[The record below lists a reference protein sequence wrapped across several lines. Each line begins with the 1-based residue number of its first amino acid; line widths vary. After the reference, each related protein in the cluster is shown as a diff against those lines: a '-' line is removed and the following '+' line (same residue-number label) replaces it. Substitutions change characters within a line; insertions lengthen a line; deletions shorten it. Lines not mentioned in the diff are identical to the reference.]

1 LGFLDYLAGD
11 KPAAMR
17 EFRTAKKMDPNFR
30 KQWDA
35 EIDYEKSFAPI
46 REDKEFLKQLF
57 PEGR

>member
-1 LGFLDYLAGD
+1 
-11 KPAAMR
+11 MR